1 MTFADE
7 EKRIKGAFIA
17 LERSEERGGGRKRR
31 STMELHQ
38 WMLRRRAERMH
49 SSRAPKKK
57 GTRHAGAKR
66 EFYCYLGNMCQKY
79 GKYEEL
85 RLARHEIAAK
95 SVSNLAPVRKVT
107 ERSNLLDCIRV

>member
-79 GKYEEL
+79 GKYGERYDL
-85 RLARHEIAAK
+85 RDTKLPLKVSPIWRRFAK
-95 SVSNLAPVRKVT
+95 
-107 ERSNLLDCIRV
+107 